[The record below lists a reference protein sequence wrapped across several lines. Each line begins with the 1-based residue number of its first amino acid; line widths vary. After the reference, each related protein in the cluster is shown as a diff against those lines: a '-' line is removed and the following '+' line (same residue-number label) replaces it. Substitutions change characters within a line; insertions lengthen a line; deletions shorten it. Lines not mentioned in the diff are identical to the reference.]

1 MSIGYEM
8 FRRLAQGEGIRYK
21 PWKQSQE
28 AALLDPGLFTNLWPF
43 FADHVTLIG
52 PDIIVCD
59 EGHRLKNSESTI
71 SSVMNR
77 VKTRR
82 RLVLTGTPLQNNLAE
97 CRSLIGWNRSRHSP
111 ITWLFTDHCMVSYVK
126 PNLLGSLKEFR
137 NRFVN
142 PISNGQHL
150 DSTMQDVALMKKRSH
165 VLFELLRGF
174 VQVFATYFDPHLL
187 IRVFRGK
194 ITPLL
199 QSIFVKNTNT
209 SSKSVW
215 VRSSSSCTQNISKM

>member
-1 MSIGYEM
+1 
-8 FRRLAQGEGIRYK
+8 
-21 PWKQSQE
+21 
-28 AALLDPGLFTNLWPF
+28 
-43 FADHVTLIG
+43 
-52 PDIIVCD
+52 
-59 EGHRLKNSESTI
+59 
-71 SSVMNR
+71 
-77 VKTRR
+77 
-82 RLVLTGTPLQNNLAE
+82 
-97 CRSLIGWNRSRHSP
+97 
-111 ITWLFTDHCMVSYVK
+111 MVSYVK

-199 QSIFVKNTNT
+199 QSIFVKNKNPVANQTDKLT
-209 SSKSVW
+209 GSSL
-215 VRSSSSCTQNISKM
+215 TLY